1 MIRVR
6 NVYSR
11 WEWMRIGLFAF
22 AAGLACFSIF
32 AGQQGTTIKSNS
44 RPAEVT
50 DPHLQE
56 AGKLLNQGRVGEA
69 KQAILEQLQQNP
81 KSVEGYNLL
90 GVLYIGEK
98 DYEKAQDAF
107 QHALTVDARSV
118 RTRNNLAN
126 MYVAEGR
133 LDRAEKEFR
142 ESLRIEPTNS
152 DANYNL
158 GVVLLAQNNPSA
170 AIQHFLLVKP
180 ASKESRFN
188 LTRAY
193 LRTGRMT
200 QALKVA
206 NELSSQEPKERIP
219 LAVRQIHSFLRAH
232 RLVTAAD

>member
-50 DPHLQE
+50 DPHLQK
-56 AGKLLNQGRVGEA
+56 AGKLLKQGRVGEA

-90 GVLYIGEK
+90 GILYIGEK
-98 DYEKAQDAF
+98 DYEKAQDAL
-107 QHALTVDARSV
+107 QNALKLDAHSV
-118 RTRNNLAN
+118 KTRNNLGN
-126 MYVAEGR
+126 MYVAEGKFD
-133 LDRAEKEFR
+133 LAEKEFH

-158 GVVLLAQNNPSA
+158 GVVLLA
-170 AIQHFLLVKP
+170 K
-180 ASKESRFN
+180 
-188 LTRAY
+188 
-193 LRTGRMT
+193 
-200 QALKVA
+200 
-206 NELSSQEPKERIP
+206 
-219 LAVRQIHSFLRAH
+219 
-232 RLVTAAD
+232 